1 MKEITKII
9 TVADGTETK
18 EVIKSL
24 EENQCVELTV
34 DSKGKVKPT
43 VKVYD
48 DDIEV
53 AKEKAEKIMDEL
65 LKKYGS
71 DD

>member
-9 TVADGTETK
+9 IAADGSETK
-18 EVIKSL
+18 EVITSH

-48 DDIEV
+48 DDIEA
-53 AKEKAEKIMDEL
+53 AKDKAVKIMDEL
-65 LKKYGS
+65 LAKYG

>member
-9 TVADGTETK
+9 IAADGAETK
-18 EVIKSL
+18 EVITSH

-48 DDIEV
+48 DDIEA
-53 AKEKAEKIMDEL
+53 AKDKAVKIMDEL
-65 LKKYGS
+65 LAKYG

>member
-1 MKEITKII
+1 MKEITKVFIA
-9 TVADGTETK
+9 ADGTETK
-18 EVIKSL
+18 EVITSH
-24 EENQCVELTV
+24 EENQCVELSV

-53 AKEKAEKIMDEL
+53 AKDKAIKIMDDL
-65 LKKYGS
+65 LAKYGT
-71 DD
+71 D